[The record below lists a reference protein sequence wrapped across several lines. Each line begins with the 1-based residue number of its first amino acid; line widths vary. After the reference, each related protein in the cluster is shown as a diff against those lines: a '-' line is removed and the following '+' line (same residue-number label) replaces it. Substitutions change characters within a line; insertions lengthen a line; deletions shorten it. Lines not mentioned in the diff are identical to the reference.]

1 MHPRRLV
8 ELKVADNLRYEGS
21 GGRVQV
27 CDFIVPLTRER
38 FLADPRLQYGLFAR
52 SITMYNQQ
60 LEAGELQQPEGATKA
75 ETLAALHIG
84 GRGALEN
91 WTKLFERTRTRCRA
105 VREIFLRGATPM
117 DEDQD
122 QQEYDFDAQIEDENV
137 FLGPTE
143 IGVAVERDAGPGSY
157 AEVGPIEI
165 GTHYP
170 TEGAS
175 EIGSDFEIGGSICAE
190 FGPSEIG
197 AQEAADR
204 EGYEIVGGSSCAEFG
219 PSEIGA
225 AEAAD
230 RGGYEIGGPY
240 AEDGASEIG
249 SDFEIGAQ
257 EAADREGYEIVGEQQ
272 AAVAKVIETARDNRQ
287 PPPPMRAVDVD
298 EPTTTTEDWFSDCF
312 LGAAAEAAAQT
323 GVNQFPLMT
332 KLMQRA
338 GAGIPPRVVRI
349 DTADSYREFRT
360 GNSPELAALAE
371 RVDQLA
377 LKIDRHLADPH
388 AHEAL
393 EEDVADLAAV
403 GAAVEENE
411 QSKRVQLWMPK
422 RFDGKVEAWREG
434 EHVCVSIALPAIDGE
449 VRICTSL
456 EPIRRCLA
464 EMSHHASDADVSP
477 SLVADSLFEMGCIL
491 GAGTAMKEMA
501 AAAPAILNRHEAK
514 QRGPFVV
521 RIEPKVMPALAAL
534 AMMVAMCRA
543 GDSQACDE
551 WQRLG
556 KSSAPAIRQAMQEA
570 LQVVKESAG
579 A

>member
-1 MHPRRLV
+1 M
-8 ELKVADNLRYEGS
+8 A
-21 GGRVQV
+21 Q
-27 CDFIVPLTRER
+27 
-38 FLADPRLQYGLFAR
+38 
-52 SITMYNQQ
+52 
-60 LEAGELQQPEGATKA
+60 
-75 ETLAALHIG
+75 
-84 GRGALEN
+84 
-91 WTKLFERTRTRCRA
+91 
-105 VREIFLRGATPM
+105 
-117 DEDQD
+117 DQD
-122 QQEYDFDAQIEDENV
+122 QEEYDFDAQIEDENV

-175 EIGSDFEIGGSICAE
+175 EIGSDYEIGGSSAAE
-190 FGPSEIG
+190 FGPTEIGAADAADREGFEIVGGSSAAEFGPTEIGYYAEDGASEIGTHYPTEGASEIGSDYEIG

-204 EGYEIVGGSSCAEFG
+204 EGYEIVG
-219 PSEIGA
+219 
-225 AEAAD
+225 
-230 RGGYEIGGPY
+230 
-240 AEDGASEIG
+240 
-249 SDFEIGAQ
+249 Q
-257 EAADREGYEIVGEQQ
+257 QRE
-272 AAVAKVIETARDNRQ
+272 AVAKVIEQARDNRQ

-298 EPTTTTEDWFSDCF
+298 EPSSTTEDWFSDCF

-323 GVNQFPLMT
+323 GVDQFPLMT
-332 KLMQRA
+332 RLMQRA

-360 GNSPELAALAE
+360 ASSPELAELSA

-377 LKIDRHLADPH
+377 LRLDRHAADPY

-393 EEDVADLAAV
+393 EEDMEDLAAI
-403 GAAVEENE
+403 GAVVEENE

-434 EHVCVSIALPAIDGE
+434 EHVCISIALPSIDGE

-456 EPIRRCLA
+456 EPIRRCVA
-464 EMSHHASDADVSP
+464 EMSQHASDAGVSP
-477 SLVADSLFEMGCIL
+477 SLVSDSLFEMGCVL

-501 AAAPAILNRHEAK
+501 AAAPAILNRPEAS
-514 QRGPFVV
+514 QRAPFMA
-521 RIEPKVMPALAAL
+521 RIEPKVTPALAAL
-534 AMMVAMCRA
+534 AMMVTMCRS
-543 GDSQACDE
+543 GDAQACDE

-556 KSSAPAIRQAMQEA
+556 TSSAPAIRQAMQEA
-570 LQVVKESAG
+570 VQVVKESAG